1 MTSIYH
7 TNITLFYKN
16 ITFFF
21 FFSFLTSNVFRAK
34 IGVHVRRLAELSGL
48 EAESW
53 SDRNTGKS
61 RRSKSKQGGTT
72 VDWGDNG
79 GASNPAAPE
88 LLRMQME
95 KLTKRRKKKMKK
107 TDEEDAVHGGYWAFE
122 YDNPRNQDVVT
133 QADAFDFDDDWGD
146 QFGDDDT
153 FENGGGGGDLDDEY
167 ERPADEEEFR
177 NVMKNVSTKKR
188 MECISRNMDVVSN
201 FISPFSF
208 KPVLLL
214 LSRFFP
220 I

>member
-1 MTSIYH
+1 M
-7 TNITLFYKN
+7 F
-16 ITFFF
+16 
-21 FFSFLTSNVFRAK
+21 FRAK

-107 TDEEDAVHGGYWAFE
+107 TDDEDAVHGGYWAFE

-188 MECISRNMDVVSN
+188 MERVSRNGCSFRFLFLLFPSN
-201 FISPFSF
+201 LFCCYCHEFFLF
-208 KPVLLL
+208 KTQQV
-214 LSRFFP
+214 FFFLTL
-220 I
+220 